1 LALARRLENPELI
14 SLLLKS
20 LANVIF
26 ERGGDYTEVNV
37 CLQESLALA
46 RELGHP
52 RIICTSL
59 LSVGYITCEHGDY
72 ESAEAALQEALGLM
86 QGADFPME
94 RIFILC
100 TLGLTARG
108 RRMYAQATDYLRE
121 GLALARQ
128 MEMAVLTAPIQNAWG
143 WLHFEQQAWEAAAEA
158 FSEAL
163 EISRQTGVR
172 VQTAQALYGLARV
185 AAARGDPTAANHH
198 GEESLAIL
206 EAIGHRTRTDV
217 QAWLSELD

>member
-1 LALARRLENPELI
+1 LARRLANPELI

-26 ERGGDYTEVNV
+26 ESGGDSLEINA
-37 CLQESLALA
+37 CLQESLALT

-52 RIICTSL
+52 RITCTSL
-59 LSVGYITCEHGDY
+59 LSLGYITCEQGDY
-72 ESAEAALQEALGLM
+72 EKADAVLQEALGLM

-94 RIFILC
+94 RVFILG
-100 TLGLTARG
+100 TLGLAARG
-108 RRMYAQATDYLRE
+108 RQRYDQAATYLHE

-128 MEMAVLTAPIQNAWG
+128 VEMAVLTAPIQNAWG

-172 VQTAQALYGLARV
+172 VQIAQALYGLARV
-185 AAARGDPTAANHH
+185 AAARGGLAAAGHY

-206 EAIGHRTRTDV
+206 EAIGHRTRMEV
-217 QAWLSELD
+217 QAWLAELG